1 LPSPW
6 PFLHPDCPVSLLCVQ
21 TSQVETP
28 TASFSDK
35 LSYYVENTL
44 TASPY
49 MQIVFLGIVV
59 GIIIIVFGFIYNGG
73 ALPEG
78 PPKTQANLEGR

>member
-1 LPSPW
+1 LGGIRKRTKALPSPW

-59 GIIIIVFGFIYNGG
+59 GIMIIVFGFMF
-73 ALPEG
+73 
-78 PPKTQANLEGR
+78 